1 MRVWPDMACP
11 PLNNPLSTN
20 VSTRAKLLEL
30 AAEFAGKVCGL
41 EGVERIALVGSLCTT
56 KEDPKDID
64 VLLSL
69 KPALNLS
76 TLARISR
83 NLKGRTQ
90 QMNKGADIFLVEAGQ
105 YIGRVCGYR
114 QCFRRV
120 LCRALH
126 CGIRDHLNDD
136 LSVLRLN
143 PDLVINPP
151 LEVWPKWR
159 AHPSIPQDTRE
170 AFQRWI
176 AH

>member
-1 MRVWPDMACP
+1 
-11 PLNNPLSTN
+11 LNTN
-20 VSTRAKLLEL
+20 ESTRAKLLGL
-30 AAEFAGKVCGL
+30 AAEFAGKICGL
-41 EGVERIALVGSLCTT
+41 EGVERVALVGSLCTA
-56 KEDPKDID
+56 KGDPKDID
-64 VLLSL
+64 FLLSL

-83 NLKGRTQ
+83 NLMGRTQ
-90 QMNKGADIFLVEAGQ
+90 QMNKGADIFLVEGGQ

-114 QCFRRV
+114 QCFPRV

-136 LSVLRLN
+136 LSVLRLK
-143 PDLVINPP
+143 PDLVIKPP
-151 LEVWPKWR
+151 LEVWPMWR